1 MTAINPDA
9 SIQLHTARRHIV
21 ATVPLTGQVSAEW
34 IGSYQRLARATGVPA
49 RAEQGPDGARLIVR
63 VSADCSSAEAAETM
77 DAAGSLLA
85 DADASAARAHS
96 RAGTAETAIS
106 DWWRRR
112 SQPGA
117 RGAIPR
123 HEVVRT
129 GIGADRRWSI
139 AAALLIVIAVQL
151 LLPAR
156 FSLGPNWIFPA
167 VEASLLAGIIGA
179 DRFRPGRRADV
190 VRVLCFA
197 LVFVLAVG
205 AAFVAGRLV
214 VDLVEGGPET
224 NSAAD
229 LLRVGGGVW
238 IYTVIAFAFLYWQLD
253 GRGPERRIW
262 DPPEFPDLAFPQQLN
277 PGVAPPGWRPEFP
290 DYLYLGFTN
299 ATAFSPTDVMPVARW
314 GKLAMTVQSIASLA
328 ILGLVIARAVNIF
341 S

>member
-9 SIQLHTARRHIV
+9 DIELVSAGQHIS
-21 ATVPLTGQVSAEW
+21 ATVPLAGQVSAEW
-34 IGSYQRLARATGVPA
+34 LGHYQRLARATGVPA
-49 RAEQGPDGARLIVR
+49 RAEQGPAGARLV
-63 VSADCSSAEAAETM
+63 VNVQTGCSSAEVARTL
-77 DAAGSLLA
+77 DAAAGLLA
-85 DADASAARAHS
+85 EADASAARAHPG
-96 RAGTAETAIS
+96 AATTETAVR
-106 DWWRRR
+106 DWWQHASQRGVRRAASR
-112 SQPGA
+112 RA
-117 RGAIPR
+117 
-123 HEVVRT
+123 VVRT

-139 AAALLIVIAVQL
+139 AAALLLVIAVQL
-151 LLPAR
+151 LLPPR

-167 VEASLLAGIIGA
+167 AEALLLASLTVAA
-179 DRFRPGRRADV
+179 RFGSGRRADV
-190 VRVLCFA
+190 VRALSFA
-197 LVFVLAVG
+197 LVLVLVAG

-229 LLRVGGGVW
+229 LLRVGSGVW
-238 IYTVIAFAFLYWQLD
+238 LYTVIAFAFLYWQLD
-253 GRGPERRIW
+253 GRGPEGRIW

-299 ATAFSPTDVMPVARW
+299 ATAFSPTDVMPLARW
-314 GKLAMTVQSIASLA
+314 GKLAMTIQSVASLA